1 MKTTF
6 LKTTAVVAL
15 TTVLAS
21 CAQMGFDDQSSTQM
35 EGSLLGAGLGAALG
49 GLINGRDGALWGA
62 AAGAGVGF
70 LVGNEVAKRKQ
81 SYSSQEALISGE
93 TQRVAN
99 LVQEIEN
106 TNAILRQDIAS
117 YNAQISSLKAQMQR
131 DSSKREQ
138 LRQQKSKIDKRY
150 QQAKK
155 SLQAVENELKTAE
168 TLHADTKKQAAKKN
182 VNELRHWENKINS
195 LRSEKVKLEKN
206 TQQLQSV
213 SNTISL

>member
-6 LKTTAVVAL
+6 LTTATAITL
-15 TTVLAS
+15 TTVLTS

-35 EGSLLGAGLGAALG
+35 EGSLFGAGLGAALG

-70 LVGNEVAKRKQ
+70 LVGNEVAKRKE

-117 YNAQISSLKAQMQR
+117 YNSQISNLKAQMHQ
-131 DSSKREQ
+131 DSSKREN
-138 LRQQKSKIDKRY
+138 LRQQKATVDKRY

-155 SLQAVENELKTAE
+155 SLKAVENELKTAE
-168 TLHADTKKQAAKKN
+168 TLHADTKKQAGSKN
-182 VNELRHWENKINS
+182 ARELRNWENRINS
-195 LRSEKVKLEKN
+195 LRSEKVKLERN